1 MIVGT
6 KEGEKR
12 YVLKPVEN
20 WGVVL
25 VSDSSS
31 GLGVKDKGQNANPR
45 GRSRNV
51 PVALGRYR
59 STLSFQGSYSTA
71 RVYTVSGAPYVW
83 PNGKQEHGK
92 SQRGPEARRACITQ
106 RCR

>member
-1 MIVGT
+1 MKLLRKTEAKDPWMIVGT

-59 STLSFQGSYSTA
+59 STLNFQGSYSTA
-71 RVYTVSGAPYVW
+71 RVYTVSDAPYVW
-83 PNGKQEHGK
+83 PNGKQ
-92 SQRGPEARRACITQ
+92 
-106 RCR
+106 